1 MDFTSTSSEQPPGPG
16 PQPTSV
22 AVATDTA
29 AMNAQLTAA
38 EYRLLVEHS
47 PVMIWRSGRDKK
59 CDYFN
64 RVWLEFTGRTM
75 AQESGD
81 GWAEGVHPEDLERCF
96 KIYTSSFDQRLPFE
110 MEYRMRRHDGVY
122 RWIFDRGVPCVDD
135 HGDFLGYIGSCVDVT
150 DRKEAGEARR
160 RSEDQFRLLVQQVN
174 DYAIL
179 MLDPQGHVVS
189 WNEGALKIKGYTAD
203 EILGRSFETFYPAD
217 VIASGFPRHE
227 LEMAARDGRFEDEGW
242 RVRKNGSL
250 FWANVVIT
258 AIRDASGSLVGYAK
272 VTRDLT
278 LRREA
283 EHRSRELAAEKAAHA
298 AAAKKNAE
306 LEDLNHR
313 LEEALA
319 DAEQAR
325 AAAEQAYR
333 QLREREAE
341 FRTLANAIPQLA
353 WMADCDGRRYWFND
367 RWYEYTGL
375 RPDQCLGLGW
385 QTASHPDH
393 RARVVEGQQ
402 AAFKAGRVWEET
414 NPLRRADGEYRWFLS
429 RAESVKDA
437 DGRIVRWIGTNTDIS
452 EHLESKRALAASEDR
467 LRRALAIETVGVIFF
482 TVDGDITGAN
492 DAFLRMSG
500 YTRDD
505 LEAGRLRWD
514 ELTAREFIAQSQRA
528 VEELKATGRTTPY
541 EKQYVRLDGTR
552 GWALFA
558 ATRLS
563 DDEGVEFVV
572 DLTAHKA
579 VEREREALLERERDA
594 RVEAERA
601 TKLRDDVLAILAH
614 DLRNPLHLVLGAAA
628 MLALT
633 AEQDKRQRQVNVIE
647 RAVRSME
654 RLVADLLDVARME
667 SGTFGV
673 CKEKVDTR
681 TLIDDAIELCEP
693 QALAR
698 HIALGA
704 EVPGD
709 VEPMLADRDRL
720 LQVLSNLLGNALKFS
735 DAGGQVV
742 VRAANTDD
750 SVQIS
755 VTDSGHGIPAD
766 DLPHVFDRFW
776 QADRSSRAGAGLG
789 LAICKGIVEAHG
801 GRIWAVS
808 AVGRGTTL
816 HFEIA
821 RYPSAAGAGT

>member
-1 MDFTSTSSEQPPGPG
+1 
-16 PQPTSV
+16 
-22 AVATDTA
+22 
-29 AMNAQLTAA
+29 
-38 EYRLLVEHS
+38 
-47 PVMIWRSGRDKK
+47 
-59 CDYFN
+59 
-64 RVWLEFTGRTM
+64 
-75 AQESGD
+75 
-81 GWAEGVHPEDLERCF
+81 
-96 KIYTSSFDQRLPFE
+96 
-110 MEYRMRRHDGVY
+110 MRRHDGVY

-150 DRKEAGEARR
+150 DRKEADEARR

-179 MLDPQGHVVS
+179 MLDPEGHVVS

-203 EILGRSFETFYPAD
+203 EILGRSFEMFYPAD
-217 VIASGFPRHE
+217 VVASGFPRYE
-227 LEMAARDGRFEDEGW
+227 LEVAARDGRFEDEGW
-242 RVRKNGSL
+242 RVRKDGSL
-250 FWANVVIT
+250 FWADVVIT

-283 EHRSRELAAEKAAHA
+283 EHRSRELAAEKAA
-298 AAAKKNAE
+298 
-306 LEDLNHR
+306 
-313 LEEALA
+313 
-319 DAEQAR
+319 R
-325 AAAEQAYR
+325 AAAEDAYR
-333 QLREREAE
+333 QLRERETE

-353 WMADCDGRRYWFND
+353 WMADPDGRRYWFNE

-375 RPDQCLGLGW
+375 QPGQCLGLGW
-385 QTASHPDH
+385 QLALHPDD
-393 RARVVEGQQ
+393 RAQVFEGQL
-402 AAFKAGRVWEET
+402 AAFKAGREWEDT
-414 NPLRRADGEYRWFLS
+414 VALRRADGEYRWFLS
-429 RAESVKDA
+429 RAKWIKDA

-452 EHLESKRALAASEDR
+452 EHLESKRALVASEDR

-505 LEAGRLRWD
+505 LTAGRVRWD
-514 ELTAREFIAQSQRA
+514 DLTAPEFVAQSQRA
-528 VEELKATGRTTPY
+528 VDELKATGRTTPY
-541 EKQYVRLDGTR
+541 EKQYLRPDGTR

-558 ATRLS
+558 ATRLNEH
-563 DDEGVEFVV
+563 EGVEFVV

-579 VEREREALLERERDA
+579 VEREREALLDRERDA
-594 RVEAERA
+594 RADAERA

-614 DLRNPLHLVLGAAA
+614 DLRNPLHLVLGSAA

-633 AEQDKRQRQVNVIE
+633 AEQDKRERQVKVIE

-654 RLVADLLDVARME
+654 RLVTDLLDMARME

-673 CKEKVDTR
+673 CKERVDTR
-681 TLIDDAIELCEP
+681 ALIDEAIELCAS

-698 HIALGA
+698 QIDLGA

-709 VEPMLADRDRL
+709 VEPMFADRDRL
-720 LQVLSNLLGNALKFS
+720 LQVLSNLLGNAVKFS
-735 DAGGQVV
+735 DAGGKVM
-742 VRAANTDD
+742 VRAANTGGA
-750 SVQIS
+750 VQIS

-776 QADRSSRAGAGLG
+776 QADRTSRAGAGLG

-801 GRIWAVS
+801 GRIWAVG

-816 HFEIA
+816 HFEID
-821 RYPSAAGAGT
+821 RYSAAAAQSTTHV